1 MITKIIK
8 FSKLLS
14 KHNWRIGLLNGVAA
28 NIELKDLIN
37 NIKFSNLIDV
47 GSNKGQFII
56 LSSEFQNLDNI
67 YSFEPQKD
75 QLKIQKKLFKN
86 NKKIKFYNFALGSKN
101 KKLKFYFTER
111 KDSSSLLK
119 INKNLT
125 NKKSYNIQYERYI
138 TVKDGYSVFKNLK
151 FNKPVLLK
159 IDVQGYELEVLKG
172 FKKLL
177 KKINFIL
184 LEVSNKNLYLNQ
196 SSIISILNYL
206 KKKNFKKINNNKW
219 TFINKS
225 KNVKQMDILFKN
237 EKLD

>member
-1 MITKIIK
+1 
-8 FSKLLS
+8 
-14 KHNWRIGLLNGVAA
+14 
-28 NIELKDLIN
+28 
-37 NIKFSNLIDV
+37 
-47 GSNKGQFII
+47 
-56 LSSEFQNLDNI
+56 
-67 YSFEPQKD
+67 
-75 QLKIQKKLFKN
+75 

-119 INKNLT
+119 INKHLT
-125 NKKSYNIQYERYI
+125 NDKSYKIQYEKYI
-138 TVKDGYSVFKNLK
+138 IVKDGHSIFKNLK

-172 FKKLL
+172 FKKFL

-196 SSIISILNYL
+196 SSIISIFNYL
-206 KKKNFKKINNNKW
+206 KKKKFKRINSNKW

-237 EKLD
+237 EMLD